1 MSKKERSRDSS
12 DLNHSLYK
20 KGSTFYDAKD
30 YRKAIISFKEA
41 LEYWPEDGEAWLAL
55 GNCYD
60 ASNKPKRA
68 EKCFR
73 QSLIYQTEK
82 IRNMVLYN
90 LGNSLYDQSLYKD
103 AINYYSEI
111 SKSDEIYGVAMINKK
126 RAIRR
131 NES

>member
-20 KGSTFYDAKD
+20 KGCSFYDSKD
-30 YRKAIISFKEA
+30 YRKAIISFREA

-60 ASNKPKRA
+60 ANNKPKRA

-73 QSLIYQTEK
+73 QSLTYQTGK
-82 IRNMVLYN
+82 IRNMALFN
-90 LGNSLYDQSLYKD
+90 LGNSLYDQCLYKD
-103 AINYYSEI
+103 AINYYDQI
-111 SKSDEIYGVAMINKK
+111 SKSDEIYGVAVINKK
-126 RAIRR
+126 RAIKR